1 MAGVAGGEAVVTGVA
16 VGLLTGVAV
25 GLAVGVSA
33 TVGDGKGVAL
43 GAGVEGWPPEGSAGF
58 CSHAVARKLATT
70 TVKKRHVFMPLDTD
84 ARAVRLFKT
93 RCRGPENRAF
103 CKTRRVLQ
111 VTEKRKRALGNRP
124 IAKDLSGSEFGIPLQ
139 PGPTNR
145 TLDHPGEV
153 PWPSGRGVE
162 SGSGN
167 RPGC

>member
-1 MAGVAGGEAVVTGVA
+1 VGRPSEFAAEGEVVVAGVAGGEAVVTGVA

-111 VTEKRKRALGNRP
+111 VTEKRRRA
-124 IAKDLSGSEFGIPLQ
+124 
-139 PGPTNR
+139 
-145 TLDHPGEV
+145 
-153 PWPSGRGVE
+153 PSGFYHKDTE
-162 SGSGN
+162 LTEAEPKSKSL
-167 RPGC
+167 